1 MIEKIAN
8 LNGLSKDSAHIHHR
22 SIPRSL
28 EHLKILSLGRNLI
41 KNLVGLVST
50 ASSIAG
56 RPFAR
61 FFQEAVGDTLEELWI
76 SYNQI
81 EKLKG
86 IGGMKKLKVLYMS
99 NNVVKDWIEFQKL
112 VSPTHHRQTPLHD
125 LSQAELHTLQ
135 ELVFTGNP
143 LHEKFLEDNDGK
155 QEVWQAEVQK
165 RLKPLKKLDG
175 KIIALPRTT
184 LFVLCLGLHIIREQ
198 EGTD

>member
-1 MIEKIAN
+1 M
-8 LNGLSKDSAHIHHR
+8 LTY
-22 SIPRSL
+22 L
-28 EHLKILSLGRNLI
+28 ENLKILSLGRNLI
-41 KNLVGLVST
+41 KNLVGLVMTVSL
-50 ASSIAG
+50 SLSPSY
-56 RPFAR
+56 RP

-99 NNVVKDWIEFQKL
+99 NNAVKEWVEFQKL
-112 VSPTHHRQTPLHD
+112 VSRKPHTIIQENCVLHY
-125 LSQAELHTLQ
+125 QAELQTLH

-155 QEVWQAEVQK
+155 QEIWQAEVQK

-175 KIIALPRTT
+175 RL
-184 LFVLCLGLHIIREQ
+184 
-198 EGTD
+198 